1 MTDHV
6 LAVPITTV
14 AQRSTN
20 LRRQLLLV
28 FCLMLA
34 TVLISIGAV
43 IILFVQR
50 NEEQTWR
57 ERQTER
63 ARSAEAIIGGLLEQ
77 TRTILAFMGTLPADT
92 LIASPELLQ
101 EILVNN
107 PELSEIIRL
116 DEGGKLVSSA
126 AQSDPVLA
134 NLFTVAQ
141 SVWFREALAGNFYL
155 SDVQLSAQ
163 NEPYLIVAAP
173 AVEGGVVAARL
184 RLTVLEALVGTVGY
198 GGSGQTYVVN
208 RVGQMIAHPD
218 RAVVLAN
225 TSLRGRPELE
235 MATVIDDTVTV
246 RRYIN
251 FQGTPVLG
259 VTTALPAVD
268 WLLVNEVNE
277 ATATALSRTALI
289 VFGVGMLLFGLF
301 VLGVSTFGLE
311 RLILRPIEQLRTGA
325 VQIARGDSNYRLSIS
340 RRDEIGEVAAAF
352 NQMAQSVQQREQD
365 LARLAASLE
374 ETVHNRTAEL
384 RREVE
389 ERSRLQ
395 DETEHQAQLLRG
407 MSTPVIPI
415 DANTLVMPLVGSL
428 DSNRIVQIQGTLL
441 QALERSTARVAI
453 LDVTGVPV
461 LDSQMAA
468 ALIATS
474 QAARLLGA
482 ATVLTGIRPELAQ
495 TLVALGIDLSTLR
508 TRSTLQSGIEYALR
522 RS

>member
-1 MTDHV
+1 MVD
-6 LAVPITTV
+6 
-14 AQRSTN
+14 QRISTPSNTATQPSMN

-63 ARSAEAIIGGLLEQ
+63 ARSAEAIVGGLLEQ
-77 TRTILAFMGTLPADT
+77 TRTILVFIGTLPSDA
-92 LIASPELLQ
+92 LIASPELLR
-101 EILVNN
+101 EILVNH
-107 PELSEIIRL
+107 PELSEIVRL
-116 DEGGKLVSSA
+116 DERGMPVSSA
-126 AQSDPVLA
+126 SQNDPVLS

-141 SVWFREALAGNFYL
+141 SVWFREAAAGNFYL
-155 SDVQLSAQ
+155 GDVQLSAQ
-163 NEPYLIVAAP
+163 SEPYLIAAAP
-173 AVEGGVVAARL
+173 SVEGGVVAARL
-184 RLTVLEALVGTVGY
+184 RLTVLEGLIGAVGY

-208 RVGQMIAHPD
+208 RAGQMIAHPD

-246 RRYIN
+246 RRYVN
-251 FQGTPVLG
+251 FQGIPVLG

-268 WLLVNEVNE
+268 WLLINEVNE

-289 VFGVGMLLFGLF
+289 VFGVGMLLFGLL
-301 VLGVSTFGLE
+301 VLGGSAFGLD

-325 VQIARGDSNYRLSIS
+325 VQIARGDSNYRLSIT

-352 NQMAQSVQQREQD
+352 NQMAQSVQQREQE
-365 LARLAASLE
+365 LASLAASLE
-374 ETVHNRTAEL
+374 ETVNNRTAEL

-395 DETEHQAQLLRG
+395 EETEHQALLLRG

-428 DSNRIVQIQGTLL
+428 DSDRILQIQGTLL

-453 LDVTGVPV
+453 VDVTGVPV

-482 ATVLTGIRPELAQ
+482 STVLTGIRPELAQ
-495 TLVALGIDLSTLR
+495 TLVALGVDLSTLI